1 MLSGREQVWRRV
13 GEGHRGEAVQLPSR
27 GHAKPPVPRVTGD
40 GWKRLRTGVP
50 CASCMIPLESRMR
63 EIRTRP
69 VRRAGGGNGPS
80 GTAPPPDPTV
90 IHATAIPLF
99 RLAPCP
105 ENWVRYNC
113 EALLR
118 RMGA

>member
-63 EIRTRP
+63 AIRTSGSEGRGWK
-69 VRRAGGGNGPS
+69 RAYG
-80 GTAPPPDPTV
+80 
-90 IHATAIPLF
+90 HRATS
-99 RLAPCP
+99 
-105 ENWVRYNC
+105 
-113 EALLR
+113 
-118 RMGA
+118 